1 MKVSKLFAQQGAS
14 LVLTDFNSDFKN
26 VLNEVSSVDN
36 NFKKDHLTHVCD
48 VRSSKDVNV
57 LFQAIKDKYR
67 TSANIVVNS
76 AGVATENLF
85 INISEEEFDR
95 TLDTNL
101 KGSFLVTQ
109 AAIRE
114 LVNNHK
120 NVKLQSDDTYGSI
133 INMGSI
139 NGKLGASGYAHYAAS
154 KSGLE
159 GLTKTVAREYGKYL
173 IRTNTVLPG
182 MVDTPMIAKET
193 RQKYII
199 AATPLGRL
207 CKAEDVAKLCL
218 FLASN
223 DSSFING
230 ASIDINGGLSF

>member
-1 MKVSKLFAQQGAS
+1 LKVSKLFAQQGAS

>member
-1 MKVSKLFAQQGAS
+1 LKVSKLFAQQGAT

-67 TSANIVVNS
+67 TPANIVVNS
-76 AGVATENLF
+76 AGVATENVF

-95 TLDTNL
+95 TIDTNL

-120 NVKLQSDDTYGSI
+120 IVKLQSDDTYGSI
-133 INMGSI
+133 INIGSI

-207 CKAEDVAKLCL
+207 CKAEDVAKLCI